1 MSDSRNPNARR
12 HATTILA
19 VKRDSTVAI
28 AGDGQVTY
36 GDVIVKHGA
45 RKIRRLHD
53 GRVLAGF
60 AGAVA
65 DALTLIE
72 RFEGQLDG
80 WRGNLRKAAVE
91 TAKDWRTDRAV
102 RHLEAEIIVADRDSL
117 LLLSGDGD
125 VLEPDEG
132 VVSIGAGSAYAYAAA
147 KALLDHTD
155 LDARAIVEA
164 AMRITARICIYTN
177 DALLIETVSG
187 DEATETTTGGVEAVA
202 PDEVGAGSQV
212 EGPGPAGGRKRGGRK
227 AAPATNGAAVGAAG
241 TDAPGA
247 TRSAGGG

>member
-1 MSDSRNPNARR
+1 MERGGR

-19 VKRDSTVAI
+19 VKRDDQVAL
-28 AGDGQVTY
+28 AGDGQVTF

-53 GRVLAGF
+53 GQVLAGF

-72 RFEGQLDG
+72 RFEGQLDA

-91 TAKDWRTDRAV
+91 MAKDWRTDRAL
-102 RHLEAEIIVADRDSL
+102 RRLEAELIVADRESL

-132 VVSIGAGSAYAYAAA
+132 IVAIGAGNAYAYAAA
-147 KALLDHTD
+147 KALLDHTA
-155 LDARAIVEA
+155 LGAREIAEA

-177 DALLIETVSG
+177 DTLLVETVGGEDEGEGRTTSG
-187 DEATETTTGGVEAVA
+187 EGQGEDEADDG
-202 PDEVGAGSQV
+202 D
-212 EGPGPAGGRKRGGRK
+212 GGR
-227 AAPATNGAAVGAAG
+227 
-241 TDAPGA
+241 
-247 TRSAGGG
+247 

>member
-1 MSDSRNPNARR
+1 MSAAPRPRA

-19 VKRDSTVAI
+19 VKRDSQVAI
-28 AGDGQVTY
+28 AGDGQVTL
-36 GDVIVKHGA
+36 GDVVVKHGA

-53 GRVLAGF
+53 GQVLVGF

-72 RFEGQLDG
+72 RFEGQLDT

-91 TAKDWRTDRAV
+91 TAKDWRTDRAT
-102 RHLEAEIIVADRDSL
+102 RHLEAELIVADGETL

-125 VLEPDEG
+125 VLEPDDG
-132 VVSIGAGSAYAYAAA
+132 AIAIGAGGTYAYAAA
-147 KALLDHTD
+147 KALLDHTA

-177 DALLIETVSG
+177 DTLLIE
-187 DEATETTTGGVEAVA
+187 AI
-202 PDEVGAGSQV
+202 
-212 EGPGPAGGRKRGGRK
+212 
-227 AAPATNGAAVGAAG
+227 
-241 TDAPGA
+241 DAPREA
-247 TRSAGGG
+247 EAPEDAASE

>member
-1 MSDSRNPNARR
+1 MPHPAPRP

-19 VKRDSTVAI
+19 VKRGGQVAI
-28 AGDGQVTY
+28 AGDGQVTL
-36 GDVIVKHGA
+36 GDVVVKHGA

-53 GRVLAGF
+53 GQVLAGF

-72 RFEGQLDG
+72 RFEAQLDT

-91 TAKDWRTDRAV
+91 TAKDWRTDRAT
-102 RHLEAEIIVADRDSL
+102 RHLEAELIVADNETL

-125 VLEPDEG
+125 VLEPDDG
-132 VVSIGAGSAYAYAAA
+132 AIAIGAGGTFAYAAA
-147 KALLDHTD
+147 KALLEYTE

-177 DALLIETVSG
+177 DTLLIEALDTVS
-187 DEATETTTGGVEAVA
+187 DEPREGEAGAGATE
-202 PDEVGAGSQV
+202 
-212 EGPGPAGGRKRGGRK
+212 
-227 AAPATNGAAVGAAG
+227 
-241 TDAPGA
+241 
-247 TRSAGGG
+247 

>member
-1 MSDSRNPNARR
+1 MPHPALRL

-19 VKRDSTVAI
+19 VKRGGQVAL
-28 AGDGQVTY
+28 AGDGQVTL
-36 GDVIVKHGA
+36 GDVVVKHGA

-53 GRVLAGF
+53 GQVLAGF

-72 RFEGQLDG
+72 RFETQLDT

-91 TAKDWRTDRAV
+91 TAKDWRTDRAT
-102 RHLEAEIIVADRDSL
+102 RHLEAELIVADNETL

-125 VLEPDEG
+125 VLEPDDG
-132 VVSIGAGSAYAYAAA
+132 AIAIGAGGTFAYAAA
-147 KALLDHTD
+147 KALLEYTE

-177 DALLIETVSG
+177 DTLLIEALDTASEETQEGEPGSG
-187 DEATETTTGGVEAVA
+187 TTG
-202 PDEVGAGSQV
+202 
-212 EGPGPAGGRKRGGRK
+212 
-227 AAPATNGAAVGAAG
+227 
-241 TDAPGA
+241 
-247 TRSAGGG
+247 

>member
-1 MSDSRNPNARR
+1 MPHPALRP

-19 VKRDSTVAI
+19 VKRGGQVAL
-28 AGDGQVTY
+28 AGDGQVTL
-36 GDVIVKHGA
+36 GDVVVKHGA

-53 GRVLAGF
+53 GQVLAGF

-72 RFEGQLDG
+72 RFETQLDT

-91 TAKDWRTDRAV
+91 TAKDWRTDRAT
-102 RHLEAEIIVADRDSL
+102 RHLEAELIVADNETL

-125 VLEPDEG
+125 VLEPDDG
-132 VVSIGAGSAYAYAAA
+132 AIAIGAGGTFAYAAA
-147 KALLDHTD
+147 KALLEYTE

-177 DALLIETVSG
+177 DTLLIEALDMASEETQEGEPGSG
-187 DEATETTTGGVEAVA
+187 TTG
-202 PDEVGAGSQV
+202 
-212 EGPGPAGGRKRGGRK
+212 
-227 AAPATNGAAVGAAG
+227 
-241 TDAPGA
+241 
-247 TRSAGGG
+247 

>member
-1 MSDSRNPNARR
+1 MHTPTPRPRP

-19 VKRDSTVAI
+19 VKRGGSVAI
-28 AGDGQVTY
+28 AGDGQVTF
-36 GDVIVKHGA
+36 GDVVLKHGA

-53 GRVLAGF
+53 GQVLAGF

-72 RFEGQLDG
+72 RFEQQLDQ

-102 RHLEAEIIVADRDSL
+102 RHLEADLIVANSDAL
-117 LLLSGDGD
+117 LLLSGDGE
-125 VLEPDEG
+125 VLEPDEDAIA
-132 VVSIGAGSAYAYAAA
+132 IGAGGTYAYAAA
-147 KALLDHTD
+147 RALLDHTE

-177 DALLIETVSG
+177 DNLLVETVGGDGVKSEESG
-187 DEATETTTGGVEAVA
+187 EKSDEANEATGEAK
-202 PDEVGAGSQV
+202 S
-212 EGPGPAGGRKRGGRK
+212 
-227 AAPATNGAAVGAAG
+227 
-241 TDAPGA
+241 
-247 TRSAGGG
+247 

>member
-1 MSDSRNPNARR
+1 MHDPRTRM

-19 VKRDSTVAI
+19 VKRGGSVAI
-28 AGDGQVTY
+28 AGDGQVTF
-36 GDVIVKHGA
+36 GDVVLKHGA

-53 GRVLAGF
+53 GQVLTGF

-72 RFEGQLDG
+72 RFEQQLDQ

-102 RHLEAEIIVADRDSL
+102 RHLEADLIVANSDTL
-117 LLLSGDGD
+117 LLLSGDGE
-125 VLEPDEG
+125 VLEPDEDAIA
-132 VVSIGAGSAYAYAAA
+132 IGAGGTYAYAAA
-147 KALLDHTD
+147 RALLDHTE

-177 DALLIETVSG
+177 DNLMIESVGG
-187 DEATETTTGGVEAVA
+187 DETASGRNGETAN
-202 PDEVGAGSQV
+202 EVSEDTSEPQDDDSG
-212 EGPGPAGGRKRGGRK
+212 EAGGDQ
-227 AAPATNGAAVGAAG
+227 T
-241 TDAPGA
+241 
-247 TRSAGGG
+247 S